1 MQDMASQFQC
11 GCESCSHWR
20 VSLHENLTGL
30 AMLSEADCSIVW
42 MDYIQPSED
51 RVEKKE
57 GSLSQAVL
65 VRRPCYPLDTPI
77 WTCMRDVPQGLSLEN
92 LVITFCP
99 VDIHF

>member
-1 MQDMASQFQC
+1 MLGHGFAHLTSCYWERGRQKTWVSMQDMASQFQC

-51 RVEKKE
+51 LRREK
-57 GSLSQAVL
+57 
-65 VRRPCYPLDTPI
+65 R
-77 WTCMRDVPQGLSLEN
+77 GLLKSGCT
-92 LVITFCP
+92 V
-99 VDIHF
+99 